1 MKLKIN
7 LILTL
12 VVCLIAVSA
21 CGPAAGAQST
31 GLRTNPTT
39 LAARTLSPNHVEVN
53 YFFIY
58 ETGTCTCFTMA
69 RGWTTDTI
77 IADYQGKVDSGK
89 LVYRMWDSEDPANAA
104 LVREFNAKQNAMFVT
119 VVKDGARTTREV
131 RNLWLYLDPSG
142 INDTYKNKFIGILKK
157 EIDKAL
163 EEI

>member
-7 LILTL
+7 LML
-12 VVCLIAVSA
+12 VIAVSLIAALA
-21 CGPAAGAQST
+21 CSPVTGAQST
-31 GLRTNPTT
+31 GLRTDPTT
-39 LAARTLSPNHVEVN
+39 LAARTLSPKHVEVN

-69 RGWTTDTI
+69 RGWTTDII

-89 LVYRMWDSEDPANAA
+89 LVYRMWDSDDPANAA
-104 LVREFNAKQNAMFVT
+104 LVKEFNAKQNAIFVT

-142 INDTYKNKFIGILKK
+142 LNDIYKNKFIGILKK

-163 EEI
+163 EEL